1 MIVEPRRR
9 VRSHRRRAAHRLG
22 VRPCLRIQRQEP
34 APAQTGA
41 ERFIQT
47 ALREW
52 AYAQAYP
59 TSQRRAEELPFWLLP
74 SAVPEPASLALL
86 GSGLIGLAGR
96 NRAVAKAREGKQIEL

>member
-41 ERFIQT
+41 EPHPDR
-47 ALREW
+47 APGMGLRPH
-52 AYAQAYP
+52 P